1 MNKKI
6 GILGA
11 GYGGI
16 FTAANLLNKEN
27 GIDFDIKLFD
37 KNSYHQLLQQI
48 HLVTANIKKFDDV
61 GLDIKS
67 LLKNEIDFVNK
78 SIKEID
84 IDKKIVYTIDNKKYT
99 FDYIII
105 ALGASNAYFNIPG
118 AEKYTT
124 SFRSLEDAIKLKEK
138 IMNGKEEIIIA
149 ICGGGPTGI
158 SLGGALSETFKKK
171 IKIKIIE
178 AKNDILP
185 GWDKKL
191 IHDIRELLND
201 KNVEI
206 ITKDPI
212 KEIVESYLVLKNSK
226 NKIYYD
232 IAVWTAGIKGRD
244 IKINPQIKKTKS
256 NRIIINRYSQIHGYQ
271 DVFAIGDI
279 SSMTLKNGDSAPQLA
294 QFAVRQARNVA
305 KNIRRKEKEVEMI
318 EFDYSP
324 HGNILSLGKECM
336 GLLNGVIVKGTLC
349 EYVED
354 FLIDNYI
361 SSIKNKGRG
370 LASLAYEQDLL
381 SEVST
386 SIFFMIK
393 TASKLFS

>member
-1 MNKKI
+1 MKKKI

-16 FTAANLLNKEN
+16 FTAANLLNNEN
-27 GIDFDIKLFD
+27 GVEFDIKLFD

-48 HLVTANIKKFDDV
+48 HLVTADLKKFDDV
-61 GLDIKS
+61 GLDIKK
-67 LLKNEIDFVNK
+67 LMKNDIDFINESITEIDLN
-78 SIKEID
+78 
-84 IDKKIVYTIDNKKYT
+84 KKIVHTIDNKEYV

-118 AEKYTT
+118 AEKYTK
-124 SFRSLEDAIKLKEK
+124 SFRSLNDAIELKEK
-138 IMNGKEEIIIA
+138 IMNSKEEIILA

-158 SLGGALSETFKKK
+158 SLGAALSETFKEKV
-171 IKIKIIE
+171 KIKIIE
-178 AKNDILP
+178 AKNNILP

-191 IHDIRELLND
+191 IEEIKETLSE
-201 KNVEI
+201 KNIEI

-212 KEIVESYLVLKNSK
+212 QEIIESYLVLKNSK

-232 IAVWTAGIKGRD
+232 IAVWTAGIKGHD
-244 IKINPQIKKTKS
+244 IKIKQEIKKTRS
-256 NRIIINRYSQIHGYQ
+256 NRIIINRYSQVQGYQ
-271 DVFAIGDI
+271 DIFAIGDI
-279 SSMTLKNGDSAPQLA
+279 SNMTLKSGKIAPQLA

-305 KNIRRKEKEVEMI
+305 KNIRRKEKKEEMI

-324 HGNILSLGKECM
+324 HGNILSLGKECI
-336 GLLNGVIVKGTLC
+336 GLLNGVVVKGTLC

-361 SSIKNKGRG
+361 SSIKNKGKG
-370 LASLAYEQDLL
+370 LSSLAYEQDLL

>member
-305 KNIRRKEKEVEMI
+305 KNIRRKEKQVEMI

>member
-138 IMNGKEEIIIA
+138 IMNSKEEIIIA

-279 SSMTLKNGDSAPQLA
+279 SNMTLKNGDSAPQLA